1 MKHYHQLKITD
12 VRRADCPFGNR
23 LEDDDF
29 HCNAAGIN
37 ARGYDLIG
45 EDSDDFALR
54 LAEVNG
60 VDFDD
65 ITITNPVN
73 PDLPRYLPT
82 IPSGSG
88 KLFTE
93 YTPEYVAASLKD
105 VISAKELR
113 VATDMHVRLGV
124 PRKTKI
130 IVLGF
135 AKDALLELAWPAAD
149 RHRIISELTRL
160 NIHAIVPPDYS
171 VWADQTHAER
181 LINQKKSMIIY
192 KELIDAGLPAIPHIT
207 WYGRKD
213 LDEHLRFLR
222 RHPGIKTVAMDLQT
236 LGTEAEWQQLI
247 ADLGYFAANAGRD
260 MRCFVT
266 GPSVPSRIEQIIR
279 ILPNVTITNSA
290 AAQKAVRRL
299 LLTEDLT
306 SSLILGVDK
315 TDIMRTNNFMV
326 AAVVD
331 GAIEKHAELNQVM
344 VDARKLRF
352 TEGIS

>member
-1 MKHYHQLKITD
+1 MRHHQQLRITD
-12 VRRADCPFGNR
+12 VRRPDCPFIDR
-23 LEDDDF
+23 LEEDDL

-65 ITITNPVN
+65 IMIANPVN
-73 PDLPRYLPT
+73 PPLPRYLPT

-93 YTPEYVAASLKD
+93 YTTEYVAVSFKD

-113 VATDMHVRLGV
+113 VARDIHAKLGV
-124 PRKTKI
+124 PRKAKV

-149 RHRIISELTRL
+149 RHRIINEIKKL

-171 VWADQTHAER
+171 VWANQPHTER
-181 LINQKKSMIIY
+181 LINQKKSMIMY
-192 KELIDAGLPAIPHIT
+192 KELIEAGLPAIPHIT
-207 WYGRKD
+207 WHGRKD
-213 LDEHLRFLR
+213 IDEHLRFLH

-236 LGTEAEWQQLI
+236 LGREQEWQQLI
-247 ADLGYFAANAGRD
+247 ADLGYFAAKGGND
-260 MRCFVT
+260 ICCLIT
-266 GPSVPSRIEQIIR
+266 GPSVQPRIEQIVR
-279 ILPNVTITNSA
+279 VLPNVTITNSA

-299 LLTEDLT
+299 LLNNDL
-306 SSLILGVDK
+306 SSSQMLGVDK
-315 TDIMRTNNFMV
+315 TDLMRTND
-326 AAVVD
+326 AAIKAVVD
-331 GAIEKHAELNQVM
+331 RALESSLELTQLQVN
-344 VDARKLRF
+344 VPRSIRF
-352 TEGIS
+352 LTTY